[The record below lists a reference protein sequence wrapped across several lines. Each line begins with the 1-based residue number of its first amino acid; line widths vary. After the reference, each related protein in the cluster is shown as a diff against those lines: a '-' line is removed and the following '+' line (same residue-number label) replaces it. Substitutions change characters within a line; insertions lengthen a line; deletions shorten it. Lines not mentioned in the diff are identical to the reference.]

1 MPLNDFERL
10 GLEIQKM
17 VLGHGQNVEKLCI
30 DTFGLNPE
38 TMKPNKSPFTL
49 YREINPNDPDA
60 KLGYI
65 TLIQLMLKTQVFSPL
80 RTIARMC
87 GFKLVKL
94 HVAPDQPTA
103 MHEDAQDVEILGERN
118 KAMLEGAHPDEVD
131 AMTSDASENL
141 WETAVKYREEWEAGV
156 R

>member
-1 MPLNDFERL
+1 MPPNDFEKL

-30 DTFGLNPE
+30 DAFGLNPE

-49 YREINPNDPDA
+49 YREINPNDADA

-65 TLIQLMLKTQVFSPL
+65 TLIQLMLKIKIFTPI
-80 RTIARMC
+80 RIIARIC

-94 HVAPDQPTA
+94 QVTPDQPTA
-103 MHEDAQDVEILGERN
+103 MHEAAQDVEVLGERN
-118 KAMLEGAHPDEVD
+118 RAMLEGVHPDELDSMTDD
-131 AMTSDASENL
+131 ACENL
-141 WETAVKYREEWEAGV
+141 RETAALYRAEWEGSLN
-156 R
+156 